1 MEYSDKYDELLEL
14 LTEEVEVDGKKYLLK
29 DEFEKFFV
37 RGNNTAGTRL
47 RKIMQMVKAK
57 SQEIRDDVQ
66 TYRKVLK

>member
-1 MEYSDKYDELLEL
+1 MEYSDKYDELFEL

-47 RKIMQMVKAK
+47 RKIMQMVKSK